1 MVNFGPGGFQW
12 LVQAVPLTALV
23 CAATIA
29 LILLLVRIVAQS
41 LASQPR
47 RIQESLPSSFMVH
60 SSGPSSPFLAR
71 DYDYPQSPFYILYSS
86 TLQSC
91 QRNLTLVT
99 SLKA

>member
-1 MVNFGPGGFQW
+1 MGRNAVLYTLMISIAFSINNTQFPETEGVLIEMINFGLGGFQW

-47 RIQESLPSSFMVH
+47 RIQESFPSSFMVH
-60 SSGPSSPFLAR
+60 SRGPTSP
-71 DYDYPQSPFYILYSS
+71 
-86 TLQSC
+86 
-91 QRNLTLVT
+91 
-99 SLKA
+99 